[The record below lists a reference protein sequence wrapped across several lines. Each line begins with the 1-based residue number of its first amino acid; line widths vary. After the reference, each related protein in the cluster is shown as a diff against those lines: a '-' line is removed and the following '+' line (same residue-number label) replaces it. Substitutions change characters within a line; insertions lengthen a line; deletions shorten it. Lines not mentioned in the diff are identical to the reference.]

1 MMLSSRI
8 FGGLVVALAL
18 VFGAVQPGSA
28 QQPAKPP
35 AKPAAPAPAPSAA
48 PPPPAPTLVQLKPE
62 PSQQEW
68 LKVCGEDQVA
78 KKKVCYTTRDFV
90 SDQDQPVVAVAVYD
104 VQGEPQ
110 KVVRF
115 LMPLGLLMQPGIRFA
130 ADQGQG
136 IPGKYAICFPNGCFA
151 EGAVKEETIAAFK
164 KANVLAISV
173 QNQFGQEVSFQV
185 PMAGF
190 GKAFDGPAIDPAIL
204 EAQQKKLE
212 EQMQKQ
218 AEEMRQ
224 KMQQQQGGA
233 APAPGPAPAPKQ

>member
-8 FGGLVVALAL
+8 FAGLAVALAL
-18 VFGAVQPGSA
+18 VSGGLQPSFA

-35 AKPAAPAPAPSAA
+35 AKPAAPAPAPTAA
-48 PPPPAPTLVQLKPE
+48 PAAPAPTIVQLKPE
-62 PSQQEW
+62 PSQQDW

-151 EGAVKEETIAAFK
+151 EGAV
-164 KANVLAISV
+164 
-173 QNQFGQEVSFQV
+173 
-185 PMAGF
+185 
-190 GKAFDGPAIDPAIL
+190 
-204 EAQQKKLE
+204 
-212 EQMQKQ
+212 
-218 AEEMRQ
+218 
-224 KMQQQQGGA
+224 
-233 APAPGPAPAPKQ
+233 